1 MENFIST
8 DSLKNTLGPDTF
20 KTLSDQAINTG
31 ANFLSGQTTNAFN
44 KAMSVSSVK
53 SLTQL
58 TTASIGA
65 GFVIKEALDPNILK
79 QITTQLIN
87 TTITTVSSA
96 TAEIAAKAVSKLTQ
110 KVANIPQSIVSYA
123 MSYFNTYKM
132 SLGEVLKELLAGSET
147 TAAQETEKSENN
159 KLKTFLN
166 KTEDFLSNMNNKITY
181 YTDKVTPV
189 VEMVTTYVAN
199 GPDWIADKLNK
210 EVNAVITDVSYF
222 VDQQTQTAE
231 KNIDDFCRKTGEK
244 NGKKMVENY
253 NKALEKQA
261 KKQQAKINSAKTKAM
276 GVAKAAMQQAIL
288 KIMALT
294 GINLPVPV

>member
-8 DSLKNTLGPDTF
+8 DSLKNALGPDTY
-20 KTLSDQAINTG
+20 KTLSDQAINAG
-31 ANFLSGQTTNAFN
+31 SNFLSGQTTNAFN
-44 KAMSVSSVK
+44 KAMSVSSVQ

-65 GFVIKEALDPNILK
+65 GFVIKESLNPEILK
-79 QITTQLIN
+79 QITTQLVN
-87 TTITTVSSA
+87 TTITTVSTAS
-96 TAEIAAKAVSKLTQ
+96 AEIAAKAVSKLTE
-110 KVANIPQSIVSYA
+110 KIVNIPKSVTSYA
-123 MSYFNTYKM
+123 MTYFNTYKM

-147 TAAQETEKSENN
+147 IATQETEKSENN
-159 KLKTFLN
+159 QLKNFLG
-166 KTEDFLSNMNNKITY
+166 KTEGFLTNMNDKISY
-181 YTDKVTPV
+181 YTNKVTPV
-189 VEMVTTYVAN
+189 VEMVTSYVAN

-210 EVNAVITDVSYF
+210 EVNGVITDISSF
-222 VDQQTQTAE
+222 ANQQTQTAE

-244 NGKKMVENY
+244 RGKKMVESY

-261 KKQQAKINSAKTKAM
+261 KKQQAQINAAKTKAI

-288 KIMALT
+288 KVMALT

>member
-20 KTLSDQAINTG
+20 KTLSDQAINAG
-31 ANFLSGQTTNAFN
+31 ANFLSGQTTNVFN

-58 TTASIGA
+58 TTTSIGA

-110 KVANIPQSIVSYA
+110 KVATIPQSIASYT

-147 TAAQETEKSENN
+147 IAAQETEKSENN

-166 KTEDFLSNMNNKITY
+166 ETENFLSNMNNKITY

-189 VEMVTTYVAN
+189 VEMITTYVAN

-210 EVNAVITDVSYF
+210 EVNAVITDINSF
-222 VDQQTQTAE
+222 ANQQTETAE
-231 KNIDDFCRKTGEK
+231 KNIDNFCRKTGEK
-244 NGKKMVENY
+244 NGKKMVEAY
-253 NKALEKQA
+253 NKTLDKQA
-261 KKQQAKINSAKTKAM
+261 KKTQAKINAAKTKAIGM
-276 GVAKAAMQQAIL
+276 AKAAQQQAIL
-288 KIMALT
+288 KIMSLT
-294 GINLPVPV
+294 GINIPVPV